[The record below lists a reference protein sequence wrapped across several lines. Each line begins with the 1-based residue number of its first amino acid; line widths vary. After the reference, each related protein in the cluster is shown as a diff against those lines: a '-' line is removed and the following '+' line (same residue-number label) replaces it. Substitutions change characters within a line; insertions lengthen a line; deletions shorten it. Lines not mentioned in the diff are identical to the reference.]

1 MLFLAADA
9 PPAGGTAL
17 ILTMLPWLIFIFFF
31 YWLFVAS
38 PMKKKQKA
46 FDELMKNL
54 KTGDRI
60 VTSSGMYGVITGIQ
74 EKIFK
79 IRIANNVV
87 VEMDKSAIT
96 GLATDEKEKED
107 KKGDKEKS

>member
-17 ILTMLPWLIFIFFF
+17 ILTMLPWLVFIFFF
-31 YWLFVAS
+31 YWLFVAA

-46 FDELMKNL
+46 FAELMKNL
-54 KTGDRI
+54 KTGDK
-60 VTSSGMYGVITGIQ
+60 VLTTSGMYGVITGIQ
-74 EKIFK
+74 DKTLK

-96 GLATDEKEKED
+96 GLAPEEKEE
-107 KKGDKEKS
+107 KKPEK

>member
-17 ILTMLPWLIFIFFF
+17 ILTMLPWLVFIFFF
-31 YWLFVAS
+31 YWLFVAA

-46 FDELMKNL
+46 FAELMKNL
-54 KTGDRI
+54 KTGDK
-60 VTSSGMYGVITGIQ
+60 VLTTSGMYGVITGIQ
-74 EKIFK
+74 DKTLK

-96 GLATDEKEKED
+96 GLAPEEKEE
-107 KKGDKEKS
+107 KKAEK

>member
-1 MLFLAADA
+1 MLFLAAEA

-17 ILTMLPWLIFIFFF
+17 ILTMLPWLVFIFFF
-31 YWLFVAS
+31 YWLFVAA

-46 FDELMKNL
+46 FAELMKNL
-54 KTGDRI
+54 KTGDK
-60 VTSSGMYGVITGIQ
+60 VLTTSGMYGVITGIQ
-74 EKIFK
+74 DKTLK

-96 GLATDEKEKED
+96 GLAPEEKEE
-107 KKGDKEKS
+107 KKTEK

>member
-17 ILTMLPWLIFIFFF
+17 ILTMLPWLVFIFFF
-31 YWLFVAS
+31 YWLFVAA

-46 FDELMKNL
+46 FAELMSNL

-60 VTSSGMYGVITGIQ
+60 VTNSGMYGTITGIQ
-74 EKIFK
+74 DKTLK

-87 VEMDKSAIT
+87 VEMDKSAIA
-96 GLATDEKEKED
+96 GLAPEEGKEEKKAEK
-107 KKGDKEKS
+107 

>member
-17 ILTMLPWLIFIFFF
+17 ILTMLPWLVFIFFF
-31 YWLFVAS
+31 YWLFVAA
-38 PMKKKQKA
+38 PMKKKQTA
-46 FDELMKNL
+46 FAELMKNL
-54 KTGDRI
+54 KSGDK
-60 VTSSGMYGVITGIQ
+60 VLTTSGMYGVITGIQ
-74 EKIFK
+74 DKTLK

-96 GLATDEKEKED
+96 GLAPEEKEE
-107 KKGDKEKS
+107 KKAEK

>member
-1 MLFLAADA
+1 MLFLAAEA

-17 ILTMLPWLIFIFFF
+17 ILTMLPWLVFIFFF
-31 YWLFVAS
+31 YWLFVAA

-46 FDELMKNL
+46 FAELMKGL
-54 KTGDRI
+54 KAGDK
-60 VTSSGMYGVITGIQ
+60 VLTTSGIYGVITGIQ
-74 EKIFK
+74 DKTLK

-96 GLATDEKEKED
+96 GLAPEEKEE
-107 KKGDKEKS
+107 KKAEK

>member
-1 MLFLAADA
+1 MLFLAAEA

-17 ILTMLPWLIFIFFF
+17 ILTMLPWLVFIFFF
-31 YWLFVAS
+31 YWLFVAA

-46 FDELMKNL
+46 FAELMKNL
-54 KTGDRI
+54 KTGDKV
-60 VTSSGMYGVITGIQ
+60 VTTSGMHGVITGIQ
-74 EKIFK
+74 DKTLK

-96 GLATDEKEKED
+96 GLAPEEKEE
-107 KKGDKEKS
+107 KK

>member
-17 ILTMLPWLIFIFFF
+17 ILTMLPWLVFIFFF
-31 YWLFVAS
+31 YWLFVAA

-46 FDELMKNL
+46 FAELMKNL
-54 KTGDRI
+54 KTGDK
-60 VTSSGMYGVITGIQ
+60 VLTTSGMYGVITGIQ
-74 EKIFK
+74 DKTLK

-96 GLATDEKEKED
+96 GLAPEEKEE
-107 KKGDKEKS
+107 KKA

>member
-17 ILTMLPWLIFIFFF
+17 ILTMLPWLVFIFFF
-31 YWLFVAS
+31 YWLFVAA

-46 FDELMKNL
+46 FAELMKNL
-54 KTGDRI
+54 KTGDK
-60 VTSSGMYGVITGIQ
+60 VLTTSGMYGVITGIQ
-74 EKIFK
+74 DKTLK

-96 GLATDEKEKED
+96 GLAPEEKEAKV
-107 KKGDKEKS
+107 EK